1 MDSAGFIDSE
11 TESRLLF
18 FTPEPSRWRGAK
30 GHHQGPQSSASLC
43 SPRCL
48 QLGLDCLFPV
58 SFSIFSSDK
67 EESGMHGAA
76 IPHQTLVVVTD
87 VIPCDPQH
95 SFERSHHSP
104 HFADRTR
111 EAHITTDSTFSVKV
125 AGRRVKCWDAP
136 WSLMGVCPAAYQSH
150 TPLFGDTFST
160 WGLERQ
166 GPCGLWLGQVLL
178 PACGWAP
185 WQY

>member
-1 MDSAGFIDSE
+1 
-11 TESRLLF
+11 
-18 FTPEPSRWRGAK
+18 
-30 GHHQGPQSSASLC
+30 
-43 SPRCL
+43 
-48 QLGLDCLFPV
+48 
-58 SFSIFSSDK
+58 
-67 EESGMHGAA
+67 MHGAA

-136 WSLMGVCPAAYQSH
+136 WSLMGVCPAALPKPHPSV
-150 TPLFGDTFST
+150 
-160 WGLERQ
+160 WGHILHLGAGKARALWAVVGT
-166 GPCGLWLGQVLL
+166 GPPASLWLGSLAILTLL
-178 PACGWAP
+178 EHLLCAKCFTLIMSFNPQNSHMGEGLLLTSELITDKKTEV
-185 WQY
+185 